1 VLLRTEEKGL
11 VFSSTKY
18 EQRERERGG
27 GRDGNVKGE
36 RMSRR
41 KRRKNEEKDH

>member
-18 EQRERERGG
+18 EQREG